1 MNGPLAV
8 GASYS
13 LKVSNGAYGSE
24 EIGMTI
30 LGHVD
35 TLDQARESFGGLV
48 DELRDKVI
56 AQLRQS
62 HYAAV
67 RESVASYVPRGD
79 IDDTPF

>member
-1 MNGPLAV
+1 VNGPLAV
-8 GASYS
+8 GASYA
-13 LKVSNGAYGSE
+13 LKVSNGQYGSE

-35 TLDQARESFGGLV
+35 TLDDAREAFGGLV

-56 AQLRQS
+56 AKLQQS
-62 HYAAV
+62 HYVAV
-67 RESVASYVPRGD
+67 RDSLANYVPKGD